1 MKLYSSCGSYV
12 LSVAAVLLTL
22 TPRPGLAE
30 TVLPDVRT
38 LCQPLEIH
46 KGMPNEEA
54 CLEELAGAARRDGGV
69 LTLRLSN
76 GRTKIISDARAD
88 ADRIRQQS
96 RDEAQGFLQGVRSAV
111 AAAATMIKSK
121 HKPEE

>member
-1 MKLYSSCGSYV
+1 MLNIEDSFAKLQFE
-12 LSVAAVLLTL
+12 ANQK
-22 TPRPGLAE
+22 LAE
-30 TVLPDVRT
+30 IKSLETQRQASQQRLDDNLRREAEAQVALQKVSAT
-38 LCQPLEIH
+38 LDQASKQLTQA
-46 KGMPNEEA
+46 K
-54 CLEELAGAARRDGGV
+54 RDA
-69 LTLRLSN
+69 
-76 GRTKIISDARAD
+76 TKIISDARAD